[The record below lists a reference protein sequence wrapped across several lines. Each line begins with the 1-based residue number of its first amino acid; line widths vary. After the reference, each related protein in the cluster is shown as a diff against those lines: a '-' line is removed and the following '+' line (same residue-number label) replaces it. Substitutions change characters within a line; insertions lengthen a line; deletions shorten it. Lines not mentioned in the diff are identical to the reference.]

1 VHVSC
6 CPWSAQRSLAI
17 SAMQLAV
24 SNNINLTSLHE
35 LADLI
40 CLDALLLLASLW
52 LRGAWARQPGK
63 HSLQAG
69 SHPKRDDVN
78 WWSASLLWSTSR

>member
-1 VHVSC
+1 MSHAA
-6 CPWSAQRSLAI
+6 PGQLKGILAI

-52 LRGAWARQPGK
+52 LRGGWARQPGK

-69 SHPKRDDVN
+69 SHPKKR
-78 WWSASLLWSTSR
+78 WR